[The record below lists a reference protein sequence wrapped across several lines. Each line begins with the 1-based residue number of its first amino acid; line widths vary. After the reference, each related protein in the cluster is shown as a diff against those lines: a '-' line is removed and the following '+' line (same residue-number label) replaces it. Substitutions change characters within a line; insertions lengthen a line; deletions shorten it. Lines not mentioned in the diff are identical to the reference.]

1 MLTTDLTP
9 RIAVVIPCYRV
20 IDHIMGVIDGIGAE
34 VSLIFAVDDCCPD
47 GSGEHI
53 EKNCKDPRVIVL
65 RNVQNL
71 GVGGAVMTGYR
82 AAIDAGSDVIV
93 KIDGDGQMDASLV
106 PRLIAPIV
114 KHQADYTKG
123 NRFYDLTQIG
133 SMPLMRLLGN
143 AGLSFMAKFSTGYWG
158 LFDPTNGFTAISARV
173 ATHLPYEK
181 ISNRY
186 FFETDILFRLN
197 ILRAV
202 VVDIPMHAFY
212 GDEKSNLKISKLFI
226 EFLLKH
232 MRNFFKRIFYNY
244 CLRDMSIASFELISG
259 IALFMFGI
267 VFGGIHWVYGIAHNI
282 TTPVGIIIIAA
293 LCIIIGFQ
301 LLLAFLNFDVA
312 NVPRRAISPD
322 LPFLK

>member
-1 MLTTDLTP
+1 MLISDLLP
-9 RIAVVIPCYRV
+9 CIAVVIPCYRV
-20 IDHIMGVIDGIGAE
+20 INHIMGVIDGIGAE

-47 GSGEHI
+47 GSGDYI

-82 AAIDAGSDVIV
+82 AAVDAGADVIV

-143 AGLSFMAKFSTGYWG
+143 AGLSFMAKFSTGYWS

-212 GDEKSNLKISKLFI
+212 GDEKSNLKISKIFM

-244 CLRDMSIASFELISG
+244 YLRDMSIASFELISG

>member
-1 MLTTDLTP
+1 MLTSDLVP
-9 RIAVVIPCYRV
+9 CIAVVIPCYRV
-20 IDHIMGVIDGIGAE
+20 INHIQGVIDGIGDE
-34 VSLIFAVDDCCPD
+34 VSLIFAIDDCCPD
-47 GSGEHI
+47 GSADYI
-53 EKNCKDPRVIVL
+53 EKNCSDPRVIVL
-65 RNVQNL
+65 RNAQNL

-82 AAIDAGSDVIV
+82 AAVDAGADVIV
-93 KIDGDGQMDASLV
+93 KIDGDGQMDATLV
-106 PRLIAPIV
+106 PRLVAPII
-114 KHQADYTKG
+114 KNQADYTKG

-143 AGLSFMAKFSTGYWG
+143 AGLSFMAKFSTGYWS

-173 ATHLPYEK
+173 AAHLPYEK

-186 FFETDILFRLN
+186 FFETDVLFRLN

-212 GDEKSNLKISKLFI
+212 GNEESNLKISKIFM

-244 CLRDMSIASFELISG
+244 YLRDMSIASFELISG
-259 IALFMFGI
+259 FTLFSFGI
-267 VFGGIHWVYGIAHNI
+267 VFGGVHWLHGITNNI
-282 TTPVGIIIIAA
+282 TTPVGTIVIAA

-301 LLLAFLNFDVA
+301 LLLAFLNYDVSSI
-312 NVPRRAISPD
+312 PRRPITMD
-322 LPFLK
+322 LPR